1 MLNRE
6 HCNVEPQNKDGF
18 EIQTV
23 NFTLT
28 GMHLHYSVDRYTGKE
43 AKYQLL
49 PCALPG
55 LNQQLML

>member
-55 LNQQLML
+55 LNQ